1 MLGLPINTHR
11 YFIEPLSQKNHVKSD
26 LIKRFLTFIDH
37 IKNSK
42 KLTLKY
48 VLEVVSNDVRSV
60 TGKNLHYIK
69 LRSGKTINENITP
82 KESFVPYKE
91 VPMGESWRVQFASEL
106 LECVNGPLMV
116 DGFQAEELNEIL
128 TWICT
133 SGPS

>member
-1 MLGLPINTHR
+1 M
-11 YFIEPLSQKNHVKSD
+11 
-26 LIKRFLTFIDH
+26 
-37 IKNSK
+37 
-42 KLTLKY
+42 
-48 VLEVVSNDVRSV
+48 LEVVSNDVRSV

-69 LRSGKTINENITP
+69 LRWGKTINENITP